1 MESYPIKSQE
11 DYKRVQSNRMT
22 SLKHEYPL
30 SPWHADVFNE
40 FKPYLKA
47 PVIDIGTRN
56 GLLLDELEK
65 AGYEAH
71 GIELTDLAFH
81 AQKMGR
87 KVLQADIHLGT
98 PFADK
103 FFKSVIITHAL
114 EHFHSPEIALQEVK
128 RILDGHIFIIVP
140 VQSINEQ
147 QRDQYG
153 HFSFFSGNDDVCE
166 LLKKAGFE
174 IVSTYS
180 KGGSWNAVIAKI

>member
-1 MESYPIKSQE
+1 MKSYRIKSQK
-11 DYKRVQSNRMT
+11 DYKRLQSIRMT

-47 PVIDIGTRN
+47 PVVDIGTRN

-71 GIELTDLAFH
+71 GIEITDLALH
-81 AQKMGR
+81 AQEMGR
-87 KVLQADIHLGT
+87 KVVQADIHLGV

-103 FFKSVIITHAL
+103 FFKSAIITHAL
-114 EHFHSPEIALQEVK
+114 EHFHSPEKALLEVK
-128 RILDGHIFIIVP
+128 RILDGHIFIIFP
-140 VQSINEQ
+140 GQSPNEQ
-147 QRDQYG
+147 MRDNYG
-153 HFSFFSGNDDVCE
+153 HFSFFADNDDVCE
-166 LLKKAGFE
+166 LLKKVGFE
-174 IVSTYS
+174 IVSAYS